1 MKDLG
6 SLTLD
11 SLLASFA
18 SLTSDAVGVA
28 YRQKSEPSGKM
39 VWVNA
44 AFEQLFGYASDAI
57 LGRSALGT
65 VAPEFCDTLQK
76 RLRPHYRRQDLNI
89 AQECLCRKA
98 DGSDFWASL
107 SLIALPRQADGGQ
120 FTLAVFRD
128 ITALKEREL
137 AAEMALSVNENLLAE
152 SKSARERLESAVD
165 TIPDPLVIWDKNL
178 KLVACNSVYE
188 IQIAGSSGGLTPGMS
203 FKNVMRIATGRGI
216 FAQAQGREEA
226 WIAEVE
232 HLLRTDQL
240 QHDTRVA
247 EDRIYRAHRTTAPN
261 GDKVFLRVDVTELH
275 KQKDELEQKYHELE
289 LARAEADIR
298 SLHDDLTGLGNRR
311 FLIEGLKEFCAARAR
326 DGGEVAALH
335 VDLDRF
341 KQINDTLGHAA
352 GDHVLRV
359 VAGRLRGIAGGQD
372 LLARVGGDE
381 FIVLRHVL
389 GPEAKPEILAQRI
402 IDEMVRPIPYEDGD
416 LWIGASVGIAMTP
429 LSDEGELLSNSDI
442 ALYRAKALG
451 RGRHCRFGRG
461 DRDQIRQTKILT
473 DDILAGLEAGA
484 FFPVYQPQID
494 ARTGRLVALEALA
507 RWCHPSRGVLEP
519 RVFLQAAID
528 LNVVDAI
535 DAVIF
540 DKAVAA
546 CTAAFDADIC
556 PGLSFNVSQSRL
568 MSRDLMRAI
577 EAPPVYP
584 GRVTF
589 ELLETTFFED
599 QGDAMRQRLS
609 AVRKAGL
616 GIEVDGFGS
625 GRASIVALEQIAPDR
640 LKIDRRLTEAVPTS
654 TQSAKL
660 VKSIV
665 DIGHALG
672 IGVTAEG
679 VETKAHARALA
690 ELGCDRLQGYH
701 IGYPMPLEAI
711 LAEYDLAGRQTQGRE
726 LA

>member
-107 SLIALPRQADGGQ
+107 SLIALPRQVDGGQ

-128 ITALKEREL
+128 ITARKEREL

-203 FKNVMRIATGRGI
+203 FTNVMRIATGRGI

-261 GDKVFLRVDVTELH
+261 GDKVFLDPETSMAIQRKLGADIVMIFDECTPYPATE
-275 KQKDELEQKYHELE
+275 EE
-289 LARAEADIR
+289 ARASMSPNFTIR
-298 SLHDDLTGLGNRR
+298 RTNWSRNITSLN
-311 FLIEGLKEFCAARAR
+311 
-326 DGGEVAALH
+326 
-335 VDLDRF
+335 
-341 KQINDTLGHAA
+341 
-352 GDHVLRV
+352 
-359 VAGRLRGIAGGQD
+359 LRG
-372 LLARVGGDE
+372 
-381 FIVLRHVL
+381 
-389 GPEAKPEILAQRI
+389 
-402 IDEMVRPIPYEDGD
+402 
-416 LWIGASVGIAMTP
+416 
-429 LSDEGELLSNSDI
+429 
-442 ALYRAKALG
+442 
-451 RGRHCRFGRG
+451 
-461 DRDQIRQTKILT
+461 
-473 DDILAGLEAGA
+473 
-484 FFPVYQPQID
+484 
-494 ARTGRLVALEALA
+494 
-507 RWCHPSRGVLEP
+507 P
-519 RVFLQAAID
+519 R
-528 LNVVDAI
+528 
-535 DAVIF
+535 
-540 DKAVAA
+540 
-546 CTAAFDADIC
+546 
-556 PGLSFNVSQSRL
+556 
-568 MSRDLMRAI
+568 
-577 EAPPVYP
+577 
-584 GRVTF
+584 
-589 ELLETTFFED
+589 
-599 QGDAMRQRLS
+599 
-609 AVRKAGL
+609 
-616 GIEVDGFGS
+616 
-625 GRASIVALEQIAPDR
+625 
-640 LKIDRRLTEAVPTS
+640 PTS
-654 TQSAKL
+654 DPCTT
-660 VKSIV
+660 I
-665 DIGHALG
+665 
-672 IGVTAEG
+672 
-679 VETKAHARALA
+679 
-690 ELGCDRLQGYH
+690 
-701 IGYPMPLEAI
+701 
-711 LAEYDLAGRQTQGRE
+711 
-726 LA
+726 